1 METQLRLPGMNSR
14 SLISYVEDFHA
25 KHLAQ
30 QDTGKDLTTQEKR
43 YFLISQGFYPYV
55 NLDTWCLKT
64 LKVYLLTKKDEHS
77 FVSCPFLPKWGI
89 TLNGKFLIASIT
101 ESHNPEKESLL
112 QDILESKVD
121 QKYYLTN
128 KLWEYLDNRKKDPS
142 HTFGYNMADRQGQ
155 TKTLTARYRFD
166 GQEILL
172 EDILEDEVDEKYY
185 VYNQTKDRL
194 ENNIVSKKDIAATL
208 QTPGFHSDMTLIRLD
223 DNPKLSQGQRVYD
236 SNGLAATV
244 TTNNTAMPYY
254 KMKSNVRRLTPLEAE
269 RLQGFPD
276 NWTKGLSDTQRYK
289 TLGNAVTVNVITS
302 VMNKFFKGSEYERE

>member
-1 METQLRLPGMNSR
+1 
-14 SLISYVEDFHA
+14 
-25 KHLAQ
+25 
-30 QDTGKDLTTQEKR
+30 
-43 YFLISQGFYPYV
+43 
-55 NLDTWCLKT
+55 
-64 LKVYLLTKKDEHS
+64 
-77 FVSCPFLPKWGI
+77 
-89 TLNGKFLIASIT
+89 
-101 ESHNPEKESLL
+101 
-112 QDILESKVD
+112 LESKVD
-121 QKYYLTN
+121 QKFYLTN

-185 VYNQTKDRL
+185 INNKTKDRL
-194 ENNIVSKKDIAATL
+194 ETNIRTKKEIAGTV
-208 QTPGFHSDMTLIRLD
+208 QTNGFHSDMTLVRVD
-223 DNPKLSQGQRVYD
+223 NNPKSF
-236 SNGLAATV
+236 SH
-244 TTNNTAMPYY
+244 YY

-302 VMNKFFKGSEYERE
+302 VMNKFFKGSIYERKTIK

>member
-1 METQLRLPGMNSR
+1 M
-14 SLISYVEDFHA
+14 
-25 KHLAQ
+25 
-30 QDTGKDLTTQEKR
+30 
-43 YFLISQGFYPYV
+43 
-55 NLDTWCLKT
+55 
-64 LKVYLLTKKDEHS
+64 
-77 FVSCPFLPKWGI
+77 
-89 TLNGKFLIASIT
+89 
-101 ESHNPEKESLL
+101 
-112 QDILESKVD
+112 
-121 QKYYLTN
+121 TN

-142 HTFGYNMADRQGQ
+142 HTFGYNMADRKGQ

-208 QTPGFHSDMTLIRLD
+208 QTPGFHSDMTLIRV
-223 DNPKLSQGQRVYD
+223 DNNSKLSQGQRVYD
-236 SNGLAATV
+236 SNGLAATLQ
-244 TTNNTAMPYY
+244 TNKTGMPYY

-302 VMNKFFKGSEYERE
+302 VMNKFFKGSKYERE